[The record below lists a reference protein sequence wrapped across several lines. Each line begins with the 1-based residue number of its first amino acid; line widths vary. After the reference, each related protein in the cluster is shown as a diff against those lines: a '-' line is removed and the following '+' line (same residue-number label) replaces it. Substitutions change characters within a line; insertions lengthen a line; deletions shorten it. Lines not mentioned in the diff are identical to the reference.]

1 MGTLNTVQHRPAS
14 TSSLCCSEDDQFVC
28 NQIKSE
34 ATITFVNLRK
44 ILAKMSI
51 LVAGTSTRGQG
62 QGGGVEILR

>member
-1 MGTLNTVQHRPAS
+1 MGTLNTVQHC

-28 NQIKSE
+28 NQIKLE

-51 LVAGTSTRGQG
+51 LVAGSSTRGQG
-62 QGGGVEILR
+62 QGEVEILR